1 MSLFRR
7 RRRKRLLESPISEQW
22 REIIARNVPVAR
34 ALTQEQ
40 LAMLLMLTRVFLD
53 EKNFEGAG
61 GLDVTDEVRVTIGA
75 QACLLL
81 LGRSHD
87 AREASIYPALQS
99 VVVYPGEFVAR
110 LEEYQPDG
118 TVYDGPEERYG
129 ESWAQG
135 AVVLSWEDAKAGAAD
150 PADGENVVLHEFAH
164 QLDEETGESN
174 GVPRLP
180 SPEAYAE
187 WARVMTREFEE
198 FVEKVDRNR
207 RVLLDEYAAEDPAE
221 FFAVATEYFF
231 ERPRALRASHPDLY
245 AQLRGFYNQDPA
257 VWAGSR

>member
-1 MSLFRR
+1 MSWFAR
-7 RRRKRLLESPISEQW
+7 RRRKRLLESPIPERW
-22 REIIARNVPVAR
+22 REILSRNVSHVR
-34 ALTQEQ
+34 HLSEDERLVLLRLTQ
-40 LAMLLMLTRVFLD
+40 VFLE

-61 GLDVTDEVRVTIGA
+61 GFEVTDEVRVTIAA

-81 LGRSHD
+81 LGRSAD
-87 AREASIYPALQS
+87 ICEASIYPALQS
-99 VVVYPGEFVAR
+99 VIVYPDEFVAR

-135 AVVLSWEDAKAGAAD
+135 AVVLSWEDVRSGAAD

-164 QLDEETGESN
+164 QLDEETGEAN
-174 GVPRLP
+174 GVPQLP

-187 WARVMTREFEE
+187 WARVMSREFEE
-198 FVEKVDRNR
+198 FVEKVERNR

-221 FFAVATEYFF
+221 FFAVATEFFF
-231 ERPRALRASHPDLY
+231 ERPRALLARHPDVY
-245 AQLRGFYNQDPA
+245 AQLRVFYRQDPA
-257 VWAGSR
+257 ERARS